1 MISRPFN
8 ILYLSSFGNLWGGGQ
23 ISLFHLVKNLDKSQ
37 FRPHV
42 ILPEEGILADRL
54 REQSI
59 EVSILELPKLVNI
72 EIHKNLKALYELS
85 RLIKRYDINLIHTD
99 GPRNTFYAGLAA
111 KTKKLPLV
119 WHVRAS
125 NPDKYDRLLVY
136 LSSRLILVAN
146 SLRSRFHWMSRRHKL
161 VTIYNG
167 IDLSEFQIG
176 QESYRFRK
184 EYGIH
189 EQSLLIGVVGRIEFL
204 KGQKYL
210 IEACGMLKGKSPDFY
225 LLVAGEVVDSTYF
238 KECKDMAKEYGIHN
252 RVFFPGHISNISQFL
267 KEIDIFVLPSLF
279 EAFPRSLI
287 EAMGASKPVVV
298 TDVGGCSEAVEDNIS
313 GFIVPPK
320 DAKFL
325 SERIH
330 LLNLDNELRG
340 EMGNAARI
348 RAEKMFTIE
357 HNVKQTEQVYR
368 ELLKRNY

>member
-37 FRPHV
+37 FRSHV
-42 ILPEEGILADRL
+42 IIPEEGILADRL

-72 EIHKNLKALYELS
+72 KIHKNLKALYELS
-85 RLIKRYDINLIHTD
+85 KLIKRYDINLIHTD

-125 NPDKYDRLLVY
+125 NPDKYDRLLVH

-167 IDLSEFQIG
+167 IDLSEFQSG
-176 QESYRFRK
+176 QESSRFRK
-184 EYGIH
+184 EYGIR

-210 IEACGMLKGKSPDFY
+210 IEACGMLKGKSPDFH
-225 LLVAGEVVDSTYF
+225 LLVAGEVVDSTYY
-238 KECKDMAKEYGIHN
+238 KECKDMAKEYGIQN
-252 RVFFPGHISNISQFL
+252 RVLFLGHISNISQFL

-320 DAKFL
+320 NSKFL

-340 EMGNAARI
+340 EMGSAARI

-368 ELLKRNY
+368 ELLKRN